1 MEIQPLHDKIVVQRL
16 QEEEEAHGGIIIPDT
31 AKEKPQKGKVVAVG
45 KGKLL
50 ENGARRPISLS
61 KGDIVLF
68 AKWGGNEIK
77 IQDHEYLILSE
88 DEVLA
93 IID

>member
-16 QEEEEAHGGIIIPDT
+16 EEEEQVRGGIVIPDT
-31 AKEKPQKGKVVAVG
+31 AKEKPQRGKVIAVG
-45 KGKLL
+45 NGKLL
-50 ENGARRPISLS
+50 EDGRRRPLSVS
-61 KGDIVLF
+61 KGDRVLF

-77 IQDHEYLILSE
+77 IGDQEYLILNE
-88 DEVLA
+88 DEILA